1 VTLVVEL
8 DREAV
13 GELPAG
19 RATAVTLLGSCT
31 SSAGAIR
38 GLDVLADDTV
48 HPVSAFGMPRPDLA
62 SGPLRGG
69 GFWAT
74 IPVRAHDVAGQS
86 IDLALRA
93 TLADGGS
100 ETAPLGA
107 IVATASPARAQS
119 EARPGDDRLPLIAVC
134 MATYEPDRELFR
146 RQLASLRAQND
157 QGWICLISDDGSR
170 PEQLRQIERE
180 IDGDPRF
187 ELSHSES
194 RVGFYRNFERA
205 LSMVPASAALVAMC
219 DQDDRWD
226 ADKLGTLR
234 GALGAGVLVYS
245 DLRVVEADGT
255 ILRDTLW
262 VGRSN
267 NHTSLTSMLVANT
280 ITGAATL
287 FRRDL
292 LELAL
297 PFPDTPGVQ
306 FHDVWIAVI
315 ALAAGA
321 IAYVERPLYD
331 YVQHPG
337 AVFGDVT
344 HGRRRHGAARE
355 LAAAARSGQWRSRWR
370 AAYFYGYM
378 SRQAQA
384 TAALARC
391 DSRLSSS
398 KRRELERFIGCDG
411 SPRAV
416 AALAMRPGRMFAGRT
431 ETLGSEL
438 GLASGIAWKLMA
450 TAAAGRRRP
459 PACLA
464 DASVPAPWL
473 YSQRLL
479 RRWRSRLAAGG
490 ERASDERAAP

>member
-1 VTLVVEL
+1 MTLLVEL
-8 DREAV
+8 EREAV
-13 GELPAG
+13 GELAIG
-19 RATAVTLLGSCT
+19 RATAITLVGSCT
-31 SSAGAIR
+31 SSAGTIHA
-38 GLDVLADDTV
+38 LDVVADGTA

-62 SGPLRGG
+62 TGFRRG

-74 IPVRAHDVAGQS
+74 IPVRAGDVAGRS
-86 IDLALRA
+86 TELALRA
-93 TLADGGS
+93 TLLDGNR
-100 ETAPLGA
+100 ETAALGS
-107 IVATASPARAQS
+107 ILATAPPARAGCVAQP
-119 EARPGDDRLPLIAVC
+119 RDDRAPLIAVC
-134 MATYEPDRELFR
+134 MATYEPDIELFR
-146 RQLASLRAQND
+146 RQLQSLRAQHD
-157 QGWICLISDDGSR
+157 EGWICLISDDGSR
-170 PEQLRQIERE
+170 PEQLRQIELE

-187 ELSHSES
+187 ELSHAET

-205 LSMVPASAALVAMC
+205 LSMVPESAALVAMC

-234 GALGAGVLVYS
+234 AAIGTALLVYS
-245 DLRVVEADGT
+245 DLRVVDADGAT
-255 ILRDTLW
+255 LHDTLW

-292 LELAL
+292 LKLAL

-315 ALAAGA
+315 ALAAGTV
-321 IAYVERPLYD
+321 AYVDRPLYD

-344 HGRRRHGAARE
+344 HGARRHGAARE

-370 AAYFYGYM
+370 AAYFYGYV
-378 SRQAQA
+378 SRRAQAQ
-384 TAALARC
+384 AALARC
-391 DSRLSSS
+391 DSRLPSG
-398 KRRELERFIGCDG
+398 KRRELEQFIGCDD
-411 SPRAV
+411 SPGALV
-416 AALAMRPGRMFAGRT
+416 ALALRPGRLLLGRT

-438 GLASGIAWKLMA
+438 GLASGIAWKLMTTVA
-450 TAAAGRRRP
+450 SGRSRP

-464 DASVPAPWL
+464 DASVPAPWM

-479 RRWRSRLAAGG
+479 RRWRSRLATS
-490 ERASDERAAP
+490 SDKR